1 MTVATTVTALVI
13 VALSVVVAAVA
24 AAADTALRRLPRSR
38 VKRLAEAGARGSG
51 SLEAMAEKSG
61 RALGAAAFAGALA
74 YVASTGALAWSLAA
88 VYPGLSTPWAA
99 LLGALIA
106 LVVVFSL
113 GEALPRAM
121 ALANPEGVALALAT
135 PARRLFAVTYPPARL
150 LAAVWTWILGLTR
163 GEAMPRVPWSSESDE
178 APAEADD
185 ESHAETEAE
194 EAIASAFSEFR
205 EKVVRE
211 VMVPRPDMVC
221 LEDTASVA
229 EALDA
234 IRDNGYS
241 RLPVYHETLE
251 DIRGVLYAKDLL
263 LALGPDGCTT
273 IQTPAALARP
283 PYWVPET
290 KPVEALLIEMRNR
303 THIAL
308 VADEY
313 GGTAGLVTIE
323 DLLEEIVGEIFDEY
337 DRLEQLVVEL
347 GEGRFRV
354 DARLSVD
361 EFNDRFGTAID
372 LDADTVGGLV
382 TEIAGHIPLVGE
394 SVEVEG
400 LRLVVDALE
409 GARVRGLI
417 VEPAPRAEERG
428 SERDEDAHSA

>member
-1 MTVATTVTALVI
+1 MTAVPTVEAF
-13 VALSVVVAAVA
+13 VVVVVSVLVAAMA
-24 AAADTALRRLPRSR
+24 AAADTVLRRLPRSR
-38 VKRLAEAGARGSG
+38 VKRLAEAGVRGSG
-51 SLEAMAEKSG
+51 ALEALAEKPG
-61 RALGAAAFAGALA
+61 RALGAAAFAGGLA
-74 YVASTGALAWSLAA
+74 YVASTAALGWALVT
-88 VYPGLSTPWAA
+88 VYPALTVPWAA
-99 LLGALIA
+99 LLGALLA
-106 LVVVFSL
+106 LVIVFCL
-113 GEALPRAM
+113 GEALPRAV
-121 ALANPEGVALALAT
+121 ALANPEGVALSVAG
-135 PARRLFAVTYPPARL
+135 PARRLFAVTYPVARL
-150 LAAVWTWILGLTR
+150 LASPWTWILGMARAERL
-163 GEAMPRVPWSSESDE
+163 PSVPWSSESDE
-178 APAEADD
+178 APADSDDAEYADD
-185 ESHAETEAE
+185 EAE

-211 VMVPRPDMVC
+211 VMVPRPDMIC
-221 LEDTASVA
+221 IEDTATVA
-229 EALDA
+229 ETLDA

-241 RLPVYHETLE
+241 RLPVYHETLD

-273 IQTPAALARP
+273 IKNPAELARP
-283 PYWVPET
+283 PYWVPES

-303 THIAL
+303 THIAV

-337 DRLEQLVVEL
+337 DRLEQLVVDL
-347 GEGRFRV
+347 GEERFRV

-361 EFNDRFGTAID
+361 EFNDRFGTAIEM
-372 LDADTVGGLV
+372 DADTLGGLV
-382 TEIAGHIPLVGE
+382 TEIAGHIPSVGE

-428 SERDEDAHSA
+428 NEPDEDTHPA